1 MTAISDM
8 MGARYRRSDS
18 QGFIKT
24 QHVRRFVKPLFKFN
38 LDAPFGFGKFST
50 DCERIPHYKA
60 AVVKV
65 NNGEIVF
72 AD

>member
-1 MTAISDM
+1 MGLVTAEAILK
-8 MGARYRRSDS
+8 ALPNP
-18 QGFIKT
+18 T
-24 QHVRRFVKPLFKFN
+24 HVRRFVKPLFKFN

-50 DCERIPHYKA
+50 HSERIPHYKA
-60 AVVKV
+60 AVVRV